1 MIDLILSIDK
11 TIFIFINN
19 NLSNPIFDVIM
30 PIFDNTKNLIPLMLL
45 PYILAIIF
53 DKNNRYILLILI
65 PIAILLTDQSG
76 LFLKKT
82 ILRPRPWVTLDANQI
97 IHLVSEKGANYSFPS
112 NHAANMSSLAI
123 IFSFIYTK
131 LKPIFWSIAGIVI
144 FSRVYIGVHYPIDV
158 IVGTII
164 GSLYGIFLINSWR
177 ILKNKLSD

>member
-1 MIDLILSIDK
+1 MPNFKPKNQKTVKMIDLILSIDK

-112 NHAANMSSLAI
+112 NHAANIWAVCYL
-123 IFSFIYTK
+123 
-131 LKPIFWSIAGIVI
+131 
-144 FSRVYIGVHYPIDV
+144 
-158 IVGTII
+158 
-164 GSLYGIFLINSWR
+164 
-177 ILKNKLSD
+177 LSYAYS